1 MAYGVKY
8 RFPFE
13 SVEGVEWTID
23 ILKDGYSGAVNIR
36 PVGGSPQLRKDKN
49 DNICGTSLDLTAE
62 CHTDGEFEEFSS
74 SNPFSFQV
82 KVYHGNTLVW
92 QGYVSPELYSAP
104 DIAPPYDVRVTAT
117 DGLGE
122 LKLHYFEAQGRKTLS
137 ALFSYLLGFTGL
149 SLGYRLIS
157 DLSDEFVGPKDLL
170 SSVYVNIDYLAGE
183 TCYDVLQALLAT
195 LHFTITQNG
204 ENWLLQKETGIAY
217 NEVNGTVGCYVDG
230 VSKQMGVPVFG
241 SMDTHNLWPVGHMTR
256 EYIAPKKKMI
266 VTADNHYR
274 ENILGTWTPDG
285 NASNEGDYWLL
296 PAAGDGLSQTITFQ
310 QEVSKHLVLSIKVR
324 NIGDGED
331 VGNLGVYV
339 KLDGSYYQSSSYL
352 YLSKYTGKRRRPGND
367 AIWSTVSSTWDAEVQ
382 APSNADTDQDYVTID
397 LVIPLYDNG
406 ARSYVYASS
415 LEIQVFNGD
424 QLYPKRVYDISL
436 YQYEQTKG
444 FRKIVNLDNGARGE
458 APDVNLVFPCTTDI
472 NDYNGLEEMVYGVP
486 VTSSNV
492 RIDSWNACGFS
503 DLDFMS
509 LIARDYAISYASP
522 RVRLSGTLQ
531 IGGGKIPPMFID
543 SFDNVLYLVESC
555 SWDLRNDEISVQMI
569 SKPTTSITIDGETTE
584 EGETENPTGHQQAD
598 YSGSGGGGSYTLP
611 IASATVLG
619 GIKVGQG
626 LSIDSA
632 TGVLTSSGGGYTL
645 PIASANT
652 LGGIKVGSGLSINAL
667 TGVLSALANAFN
679 GGEITQDLWLHTG
692 GEDYGSTLFFG
703 DKDGTTGYAYIKE
716 DSDDHLTIY
725 GRMGVTIAAGE
736 GGSVV
741 IQGLS
746 IALGDLSGVS
756 ISSPSN
762 GQALVYRNGS
772 WHNETIQGGGSYVLP
787 EATAAEL
794 GGIKVGFV
802 ESGKNYPVELDDNG
816 NAYVNVPWQSGSG
829 GSTVEWGTQ
838 SGDKIPLTVDGTT
851 KNLLTDHQSLADYVT
866 KGTTQTITGA
876 KTFTTNPV
884 TIGSSSGIGVDGSS
898 YIDIGDARLKWD
910 SSTHSLHVTKRPGSS
925 YAGDINIYADGDVG
939 AGGPGSGSSVKYV
952 NCANQSAYDSIS
964 PKDPATI
971 YTIGTASS
979 PSKIYLGSVQIH

>member
-1 MAYGVKY
+1 MAYAVKY

-331 VGNLGVYV
+331 AGNLGVYV

-406 ARSYVYASS
+406 PRSYVYASS

-598 YSGSGGGGSYTLP
+598 YSGSGGGGSDLP

-619 GIKVGQG
+619 GVKVGTG
-626 LSIDSA
+626 LSIDSS
-632 TGVLTSSGGGYTL
+632 TGVLTATGGGGGGVQSVSVQSLSSSSAAVSKIAKITVDGTETYIYNDAAWGNENSSARTIPLTL
-645 PIASANT
+645 NGTQKTLMTGLPPATISS
-652 LGGIKVGSGLSINAL
+652 LGGVIVGSGLSIDGD
-667 TGVLSALANAFN
+667 GVLF
-679 GGEITQDLWLHTG
+679 TTG
-692 GEDYGSTLFFG
+692 GGGGGGGTVTSVAMTVPTGFSVTGSPVTTSGTL
-703 DKDGTTGYAYIKE
+703 AVSL
-716 DSDDHLTIY
+716 DSQAKNKVLASPTS
-725 GRMGVTIAAGE
+725 AAGVPSFRVLDASDIPNLPASKITS
-736 GGSVV
+736 GTLDAARIPNLDASKITAGTLDAARIPNLDASK
-741 IQGLS
+741 ITSGTFAAAR
-746 IALGDLSGVS
+746 IPDLSS
-756 ISSPSN
+756 
-762 GQALVYRNGS
+762 
-772 WHNETIQGGGSYVLP
+772 
-787 EATAAEL
+787 
-794 GGIKVGFV
+794 K
-802 ESGKNYPVELDDNG
+802 
-816 NAYVNVPWQSGSG
+816 
-829 GSTVEWGTQ
+829 
-838 SGDKIPLTVDGTT
+838 
-851 KNLLTDHQSLADYVT
+851 YVT
-866 KGTTQTITGA
+866 LDTAQTITGK
-876 KTFTTNPV
+876 KTFT
-884 TIGSSSGIGVDGSS
+884 GGVDAN
-898 YIDIGDARLKWD
+898 YIDLGDARLKWD
-910 SSTHSLHVTKRPGSS
+910 STTHSLHVTKRPGSS
-925 YAGDINIYADGDVG
+925 YAGDINVMVDGDVG
-939 AGGPGSGSSVKYV
+939 AGGPGSGSTIKYV
-952 NCANQSAYDSIS
+952 NCVNQSAYDSIS
-964 PKDPATI
+964 PKAPATI

>member
-13 SVEGVEWTID
+13 SVDGQEWTID
-23 ILKDGYSGAVNIR
+23 ILKDGYSGSVNIR
-36 PVGGSPQLRKDKN
+36 PVGGSPMLRKDKN

-62 CHTDGEFEEFSS
+62 CNVDGEYEEFSS

-82 KVYHGNTLVW
+82 KVYFGETLVW
-92 QGYVSPELYSAP
+92 QGYISPELYSAP

-122 LKLHYFEAQGRKTLS
+122 LKLHNFEAQGRKTLS

-170 SSVYVNIDYLAGE
+170 SSVYVNIDHLAGE

-331 VGNLGVYV
+331 AGNLGVYV

-406 ARSYVYASS
+406 PRSYVYASS

-619 GIKVGQG
+619 GVKVGTG
-626 LSIDSA
+626 LSIDSS
-632 TGVLTSSGGGYTL
+632 TGVLTATGGGGGGVQSVSVQSLSSSSAAVSKIAKITVDGTETYIYNDAAWGNENSTARTVPLTL
-645 PIASANT
+645 NGTQKTLMTGLPPATISS
-652 LGGIKVGSGLSINAL
+652 LGGVIVGSGLSIDGD
-667 TGVLSALANAFN
+667 GVLF
-679 GGEITQDLWLHTG
+679 TTG
-692 GEDYGSTLFFG
+692 GGGGGGTVTSVAMTVPTGFSVTGSPVTTSGTL
-703 DKDGTTGYAYIKE
+703 AVSL
-716 DSDDHLTIY
+716 DSQAKNKVLASPTS
-725 GRMGVTIAAGE
+725 AAGVPSFRE
-736 GGSVV
+736 LDASDIPNLPASKITSGTLDAAR
-741 IQGLS
+741 IP
-746 IALGDLSGVS
+746 DLSG
-756 ISSPSN
+756 
-762 GQALVYRNGS
+762 
-772 WHNETIQGGGSYVLP
+772 
-787 EATAAEL
+787 
-794 GGIKVGFV
+794 K
-802 ESGKNYPVELDDNG
+802 
-816 NAYVNVPWQSGSG
+816 
-829 GSTVEWGTQ
+829 
-838 SGDKIPLTVDGTT
+838 
-851 KNLLTDHQSLADYVT
+851 YVT
-866 KGTTQTITGA
+866 LDTTQNNISGE
-876 KTFTTNPV
+876 KTFTTKPV
-884 TIGSSSGIGVDGSS
+884 HIASSSGLDVDGSA

-910 SSTHSLHVTKRPGSS
+910 SSTHSLHITKRPGSS
-925 YAGDINIYADGDVG
+925 YSGNINVYADGDVG

-952 NCANQSAYDSIS
+952 NCANQSAYNNIS
-964 PKDPATI
+964 TKDPATI
-971 YTIGTASS
+971 YTIGTAPSF
-979 PSKIYLGSVQIH
+979 SKIYLGTILIYGS

>member
-331 VGNLGVYV
+331 AGNLGVYV

-406 ARSYVYASS
+406 PRSYVYASS

-503 DLDFMS
+503 DLNFMS

-531 IGGGKIPPMFID
+531 IGGGNIPPMFID
-543 SFDNVLYLVESC
+543 SFDNVLYIVESC

-619 GIKVGQG
+619 GV
-626 LSIDSA
+626 
-632 TGVLTSSGGGYTL
+632 
-645 PIASANT
+645 
-652 LGGIKVGSGLSINAL
+652 KVGSGLSIDGS
-667 TGVLSALANAFN
+667 GVL
-679 GGEITQDLWLHTG
+679 TTTG
-692 GEDYGSTLFFG
+692 G
-703 DKDGTTGYAYIKE
+703 
-716 DSDDHLTIY
+716 
-725 GRMGVTIAAGE
+725 
-736 GGSVV
+736 
-741 IQGLS
+741 
-746 IALGDLSGVS
+746 
-756 ISSPSN
+756 
-762 GQALVYRNGS
+762 
-772 WHNETIQGGGSYVLP
+772 GGGGVQSVSVQSLSSSS
-787 EATAAEL
+787 ATVSRIA
-794 GGIKVGFV
+794 
-802 ESGKNYPVELDDNG
+802 
-816 NAYVNVPWQSGSG
+816 
-829 GSTVEWGTQ
+829 
-838 SGDKIPLTVDGTT
+838 KITVDGTETYIYNDAAWGSENSSARTVPLTLNGTQKTLMTGLPPATISSLGGVIVGSGLSIDGDGVLFTTGGGGGGGIGSVGLSMPSQFTVTGSPLTSDGTITVTLKSTSTIPSTQDWTSVYNAAHTHGNQSVLDGITST
-851 KNLLTDHQSLADYVT
+851 KVSHWDEAYDAIDDFVT
-866 KGTTQTITGA
+866 LDTTQTITGE
-876 KTFTTNPV
+876 KTFSSKPV
-884 TIGSSSGIGVDGSS
+884 HIGSTSGIDVNGSS
-898 YIDIGDARLKWD
+898 YIDIGDARLVWD
-910 SSTHSLHVTKRPGSS
+910 SNTHSLHITKRPGSS
-925 YAGDINIYADGDVG
+925 YSGNINVYADGDVG

-952 NCANQSAYDSIS
+952 NCADQLAYDSIS

>member
-13 SVEGVEWTID
+13 SVDGQEWTID
-23 ILKDGYSGAVNIR
+23 ILKDGYSGSVNIR
-36 PVGGSPQLRKDKN
+36 PVGGSPMLRKDKN

-62 CHTDGEFEEFSS
+62 CNVDGEYEEFSS

-82 KVYHGNTLVW
+82 KVYSGETLVW
-92 QGYVSPELYSAP
+92 QGYISPELYSAP

-122 LKLHYFEAQGRKTLS
+122 LKLHNFEAQGRKTLS

-170 SSVYVNIDYLAGE
+170 SSVYVNIDHLAGE

-217 NEVNGTVGCYVDG
+217 NEVAGTVGCYVDG

-241 SMDTHNLWPVGHMTR
+241 SMDTHNLWPVGYMTR
-256 EYIAPKKKMI
+256 EYIAPKKKMV

-324 NIGDGED
+324 NVGEGEE

-382 APSNADTDQDYVTID
+382 APSETDTDQDYVTID

-531 IGGGKIPPMFID
+531 IGGGNIPPMFID
-543 SFDNVLYLVESC
+543 SFDNVLYIVESC
-555 SWDLRNDEISVQMI
+555 SWDLRNDEINVQMI

-584 EGETENPTGHQQAD
+584 EGETENPTGHQQSD

-619 GIKVGQG
+619 GVKVGTG
-626 LSIDSA
+626 LSIDSS
-632 TGVLTSSGGGYTL
+632 TGVLTATGGGGGGSTVSVQSLASSTDNVSKIAKVTIDGNETL
-645 PIASANT
+645 LYNDVAWGSENSTARTVGLKINGTTKTVQTGIPPATTSA
-652 LGGIKVGSGLSINAL
+652 LGGVIVGSGLSVDSS
-667 TGVLSALANAFN
+667 GVLSA
-679 GGEITQDLWLHTG
+679 TG
-692 GEDYGSTLFFG
+692 GGGGGGGTVTSVAMTVPTGFSVSGSPITSSGTL
-703 DKDGTTGYAYIKE
+703 AVSL
-716 DSDDHLTIY
+716 DSQAKNKVL
-725 GRMGVTIAAGE
+725 ASPAS
-736 GGSVV
+736 GSGAPSFRTLASSD
-741 IQGLS
+741 IP
-746 IALGDLSGVS
+746 DLSGKYVTLDTTQNN
-756 ISSPSN
+756 IS
-762 GQALVYRNGS
+762 G
-772 WHNETIQGGGSYVLP
+772 EKTFI
-787 EATAAEL
+787 T
-794 GGIKVGFV
+794 K
-802 ESGKNYPVELDDNG
+802 PVHI
-816 NAYVNVPWQSGSG
+816 
-829 GSTVEWGTQ
+829 GST
-838 SGDKIPLTVDGTT
+838 SGLDV
-851 KNLLTDHQSLADYVT
+851 NS
-866 KGTTQTITGA
+866 
-876 KTFTTNPV
+876 
-884 TIGSSSGIGVDGSS
+884 SS
-898 YIDIGDARLKWD
+898 YIDIGEARLVYD
-910 SSTHSLHVTKRPGSS
+910 ATNHALHITMKSGSS
-925 YAGDINIYADGDVG
+925 QTIGLYADGFVSAKG
-939 AGGPGSGSSVKYV
+939 AAASGDQIKFVALTGDQTVAGVKAFSSNIIINGVTLTGSSSLLSV
-952 NCANQSAYDSIS
+952 NKNASFAGIVDTGYSSGHVVSIQ
-964 PKDPATI
+964 DIVNRLVA
-971 YTIGTASS
+971 
-979 PSKIYLGSVQIH
+979 LENR

>member
-1 MAYGVKY
+1 MAYAVKY

-531 IGGGKIPPMFID
+531 IGGGNIPPMFID
-543 SFDNVLYLVESC
+543 SFDNVLYIVESC

-619 GIKVGQG
+619 GVKVGTG
-626 LSIDSA
+626 LSIDSS
-632 TGVLTSSGGGYTL
+632 TGVLTATGGGGGGVQSVSVQSLSSSSAAVSKIAKITVDGTETYIYNDAAWGNENSSARTIPLTL
-645 PIASANT
+645 NGTQKTLMTGLPPATISS
-652 LGGIKVGSGLSINAL
+652 LGGVIVGSGLSIDGD
-667 TGVLSALANAFN
+667 GVLF
-679 GGEITQDLWLHTG
+679 TTG
-692 GEDYGSTLFFG
+692 GGG
-703 DKDGTTGYAYIKE
+703 GGDGTVTSVAMTVPTGFSVTGSPVTTSGTLAVSL
-716 DSDDHLTIY
+716 DSQAKNKVLASPTS
-725 GRMGVTIAAGE
+725 AAGVPSFRVLDASDIPNLPASKITS
-736 GGSVV
+736 GTLDAAR
-741 IQGLS
+741 IP
-746 IALGDLSGVS
+746 DLSG
-756 ISSPSN
+756 
-762 GQALVYRNGS
+762 
-772 WHNETIQGGGSYVLP
+772 
-787 EATAAEL
+787 
-794 GGIKVGFV
+794 K
-802 ESGKNYPVELDDNG
+802 
-816 NAYVNVPWQSGSG
+816 
-829 GSTVEWGTQ
+829 
-838 SGDKIPLTVDGTT
+838 
-851 KNLLTDHQSLADYVT
+851 YVT
-866 KGTTQTITGA
+866 LDTTQNNISGE
-876 KTFTTNPV
+876 KTFTTKPV
-884 TIGSSSGIGVDGSS
+884 HIGSSSGIDVDGSS

-910 SSTHSLHVTKRPGSS
+910 SSTHSLHITKRPGSS
-925 YAGDINIYADGDVG
+925 YSGNINVYADGDVG
-939 AGGPGSGSSVKYV
+939 AGGPGTGSSVKYV
-952 NCANQSAYDSIS
+952 NCASQSAYNNIS
-964 PKDPATI
+964 TKDPATI
-971 YTIGTASS
+971 YTIGTAPSF
-979 PSKIYLGSVQIH
+979 SKIYLGTILIYGS

>member
-122 LKLHYFEAQGRKTLS
+122 LKLHYFESQGRQTLS

-331 VGNLGVYV
+331 AGNLGVYV

-406 ARSYVYASS
+406 PRSYVYASS

-598 YSGSGGGGSYTLP
+598 YSGSGGGGSDLP

-619 GIKVGQG
+619 GVKVGTG
-626 LSIDSA
+626 LSIDSS
-632 TGVLTSSGGGYTL
+632 TGVLTATGGGGGGVQSVSVQSLSSSSAAVSKIAKITVDGTETYIYNDAAWGNENSSARTIPLTL
-645 PIASANT
+645 NGTQKTLMTGLPPATISS
-652 LGGIKVGSGLSINAL
+652 LGGVIVGSGLSIDGD
-667 TGVLSALANAFN
+667 GVLF
-679 GGEITQDLWLHTG
+679 TTG
-692 GEDYGSTLFFG
+692 GGGGGGGTVTSVAMTVPTGFSVTGSPVTTSGTL
-703 DKDGTTGYAYIKE
+703 AVSL
-716 DSDDHLTIY
+716 DSQAKNKVLASPTS
-725 GRMGVTIAAGE
+725 AAGVPSFRE
-736 GGSVV
+736 LDASDIPNLPASKITSGTLDAARIPNLDASKITAGTLDAARIPNLDASK
-741 IQGLS
+741 ITSGTFAAAR
-746 IALGDLSGVS
+746 IPDLSS
-756 ISSPSN
+756 
-762 GQALVYRNGS
+762 
-772 WHNETIQGGGSYVLP
+772 
-787 EATAAEL
+787 
-794 GGIKVGFV
+794 K
-802 ESGKNYPVELDDNG
+802 
-816 NAYVNVPWQSGSG
+816 
-829 GSTVEWGTQ
+829 
-838 SGDKIPLTVDGTT
+838 
-851 KNLLTDHQSLADYVT
+851 YVT
-866 KGTTQTITGA
+866 LDTAQTITGK
-876 KTFTTNPV
+876 KTFT
-884 TIGSSSGIGVDGSS
+884 GGVDAN
-898 YIDIGDARLKWD
+898 YIDLGDARLKWD
-910 SSTHSLHVTKRPGSS
+910 STTHSLHVTKRPGSS
-925 YAGDINIYADGDVG
+925 YAGDINVMVDGDVG
-939 AGGPGSGSSVKYV
+939 AGGPGSGSTIKYV
-952 NCANQSAYDSIS
+952 NCVNQSAYDSIS